1 MLQLS
6 ALARLDRH
14 ALDFAPSL
22 VCDRSFW
29 NEKRFP
35 GKKFAA
41 TV

>member
-29 NEKRFP
+29 KEKNFH
-35 GKKFAA
+35 GKKFAGI
-41 TV
+41 V